1 MNIRRNSP
9 WSFVAVS
16 LCLCVGSVHAQGT
29 PAAKPAP
36 SPSVVAKPAAETPKT
51 AAPMEK
57 SPADAKLDKAG
68 AAKPAAPPP
77 AAAAAALGKN
87 VEWTVDPAHS
97 QIGFVAKHLGF
108 TKVNGQF
115 KKYTATAHGDPKTAK
130 LAMLEATAEASSIDT
145 GIEKRDKHLKGE
157 EFFNADKFPQLKL
170 VAKSFKWNGNKFT
183 ANAELTIRDVT
194 KPVTFKG
201 ELLGVHKVN
210 FGQGEQMRAGYEG
223 TATINRKDFGLTWS
237 MVTEGIAVVADPVQ
251 IEIAAE
257 LSYTPPPSAAG
268 APSSAPTASK

>member
-1 MNIRRNSP
+1 M
-9 WSFVAVS
+9 
-16 LCLCVGSVHAQGT
+16 G
-29 PAAKPAP
+29 KP
-36 SPSVVAKPAAETPKT
+36 AETPK
-51 AAPMEK
+51 AAAASGQEK

-77 AAAAAALGKN
+77 AAAAAALTNGKN
-87 VEWTVDPAHS
+87 VEWTVDPTHS

-115 KKYTATAHGDPKTAK
+115 KKFTASAHGDPKTAK
-130 LAMLEATAEASSIDT
+130 LTALEATADTGSIDT
-145 GIEKRDKHLKGE
+145 GNEKRDKHLKGE
-157 EFFNADKFPQLKL
+157 DFFNADKFPQLKL

-183 ANAELTIRDVT
+183 ATVDLTIRDVT

-210 FGQGEQMRAGYEG
+210 FGQGEQLRAGYEG
-223 TATINRKDFGLTWS
+223 SATINRKDFGLTWS

-251 IEIAAE
+251 IELAAE
-257 LSYTPPPSAAG
+257 LSYVPPPSAASTS
-268 APSSAPTASK
+268 APTTPTASK